1 MPIVPAALVTGGTS
15 GIGLAIARVLKE
27 DGHDVTIS
35 SRRPAKVQ
43 AASDELGVHAVVAD
57 ISKEE
62 DCERL
67 VAEHRARFGRLDV
80 LVNSAGTGIRGRYE
94 DLSVKQFDLQYA
106 VNVRGLFIVTKLCLP
121 LLKESRG

>member
-1 MPIVPAALVTGGTS
+1 
-15 GIGLAIARVLKE
+15 
-27 DGHDVTIS
+27 
-35 SRRPAKVQ
+35 VQ